1 MWPISRRD
9 YPKQL
14 QKLVGEHTLL
24 QQALALAAQATGR
37 PPGMIA
43 NREHRFQ
50 IRKQAEELGLEP
62 PGILL
67 ETVGRNTAPAAII
80 AALHALETDKKK
92 NQGKKAQSKKK
103 ANAPLV
109 LLMPSDHKIEDK
121 ARFVDDVAHAA
132 QAAEK
137 GMIVTLGIAPQSPQ
151 TAYGYIRASEKEV
164 ADRVLSVAEFV
175 EKPNRKTA
183 KAYLASGNY
192 YWNSGIF
199 VYCARTLLEEA
210 EKTLPQT
217 LAFCKKALKGA
228 RRDLGFT
235 LLDHESFGQCED
247 ISIDYGIMEHTD
259 RAAVLPVD
267 FGWSDLGSWD
277 AVWQELDSDEHGN
290 SVKGDVVLR
299 ESENCLVMG
308 DGRLV
313 AGIGVKN
320 LAIIDTPD
328 ALLVINR
335 KKAQKVG
342 KIVNYLKAR
351 KHPEAVMHRR
361 TYRPWGWYEQIAR
374 GERHQVKILHIAPGQ
389 KLSVQ
394 SHNHR
399 SEHWVVVRGTVKI
412 RRGDETILLSENQ
425 STYIPLGVIHNLE
438 NPGKIPAQIIE
449 VQTGA
454 YLGEDD
460 IIRYDDVY
468 GRVGETV
475 KSGSV

>member
-1 MWPISRRD
+1 
-9 YPKQL
+9 
-14 QKLVGEHTLL
+14 
-24 QQALALAAQATGR
+24 
-37 PPGMIA
+37 
-43 NREHRFQ
+43 
-50 IRKQAEELGLEP
+50 
-62 PGILL
+62 
-67 ETVGRNTAPAAII
+67 
-80 AALHALETDKKK
+80 
-92 NQGKKAQSKKK
+92 
-103 ANAPLV
+103 
-109 LLMPSDHKIEDK
+109 MPSDHKIEDK
-121 ARFVDDVAHAA
+121 ARFVDDVA
-132 QAAEK
+132 QAAEAAAR
-137 GMIVTLGIAPQSPQ
+137 GMIVTLGITPQSPQ
-151 TAYGYIRASEKEV
+151 TAYGYIRASDKKV
-164 ADRVLSVAEFV
+164 TDRVFSVAEFV

-183 KAYLASGNY
+183 KGYLASGNY

-210 EKTLPQT
+210 ERILPQT
-217 LAFCKKALKGA
+217 LAFCKKALKNA

-235 LLDHESFGQCED
+235 LLDHESFRQCED
-247 ISIDYGIMEHTD
+247 ISIDYGIMEHTN

-277 AVWQELDSDEHGN
+277 AVWQELDSDEDGN

-299 ESENCLVMG
+299 ESENCLVMS
-308 DGRLV
+308 DSRLV

-320 LAIIDTPD
+320 LVIIDTPD

-351 KHPEAVMHRR
+351 NQPEAVMHRR
-361 TYRPWGWYEQIAR
+361 TYRPWGWYEQIAQ

-438 NPGKIPAQIIE
+438 NPGKIPAKIIE

-475 KSGSV
+475 KSGSL